1 MAQSSARRERAG
13 FAACKWGVFRP
24 GGQKAPQRSQDLACV
39 RAVIDGIAD
48 CNLSHPVGQRILIA
62 DDDREMRRVLRD
74 MLRST
79 GAEIEEA
86 SNGKDLLGCLSNG
99 ERFDLVITDLRM
111 PAPTGL
117 QVMRMARTAGNEIPF
132 ILITAF
138 GDDEVRTA
146 LTEVPNAFMLDK
158 PFAPPALLN
167 CVASALS
174 AHRRS
179 PS

>member
-1 MAQSSARRERAG
+1 VA
-13 FAACKWGVFRP
+13 
-24 GGQKAPQRSQDLACV
+24 
-39 RAVIDGIAD
+39 
-48 CNLSHPVGQRILIA
+48 GQRILIA

-79 GAEIEEA
+79 GAEIQEA
-86 SNGKDLLGCLSNG
+86 SSGHDLLGCLSNG

-111 PAPTGL
+111 PAPSGL
-117 QVMRMARTAGNEIPF
+117 QVIKMTRTAGNEIPF

-138 GDDEVRTA
+138 GDEDVRTA
-146 LTEVPNAFMLDK
+146 LDGVPNAFMLDK
-158 PFAPPALLN
+158 PFAPPALLT

-174 AHRRS
+174 NRRS